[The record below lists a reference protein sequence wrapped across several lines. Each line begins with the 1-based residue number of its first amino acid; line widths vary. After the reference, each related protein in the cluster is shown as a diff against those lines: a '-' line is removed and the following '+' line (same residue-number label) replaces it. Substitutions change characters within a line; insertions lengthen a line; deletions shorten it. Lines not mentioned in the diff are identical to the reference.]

1 MSAQVLSVFP
11 PLPAEDE
18 IWGGNG
24 GGLGRDG
31 KSDLIPWASEFLFL
45 ASMPC
50 KTAEERQIRDR
61 KAFLLHSLFVDV
73 AIFRAIKA
81 IQHVIGMS
89 KVHHLVSEDKV
100 FFTERVGDLKITV
113 TKDVP
118 DASCKVDTKIDGV
131 QAIGMDQKDLVE
143 KNLLKGITADEN
155 TAAHVRCFSIKLLLI
170 QQCLGVGLLL
180 LSLFLGLNFKI
191 LF

>member
-1 MSAQVLSVFP
+1 M
-11 PLPAEDE
+11 EDE

-61 KAFLLHSLFVDV
+61 RAFLLHSLFVDV

-81 IQHVIGMS
+81 IRHVIGMS
-89 KVHHLVSEDKV
+89 KVDHLVSEDEV
-100 FFTERVGDLKITV
+100 LFTERVGDLKVTV

-118 DASCKVDTKIDGV
+118 DASCKVDAKIDGI
-131 QAIGMDQKDLVE
+131 QAIGMDQKNVVE

-155 TAAHVRCFSIKLLLI
+155 TAAHVRCFPIKLFSI
-170 QQCLGVGLLL
+170 QQCLWVGPVVIIII
-180 LSLFLGLNFKI
+180 LSF
-191 LF
+191 